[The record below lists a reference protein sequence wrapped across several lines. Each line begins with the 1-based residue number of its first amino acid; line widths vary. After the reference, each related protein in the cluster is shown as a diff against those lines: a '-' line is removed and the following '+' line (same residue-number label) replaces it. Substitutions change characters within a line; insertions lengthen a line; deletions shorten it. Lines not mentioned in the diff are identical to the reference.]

1 VLWIRIPWA
10 KRSGWGGSF
19 FGDESLRGLFFEEE
33 EEEVDGE
40 GLDGGEDGELLGM
53 GF

>member
-33 EEEVDGE
+33 EVDGE